1 MEWVGD
7 EYQVKHVVKKPKWTQ
22 GYVLKE
28 KMRLQTSLET

>member
-22 GYVLKE
+22 GYVLTRE
-28 KMRLQTSLET
+28 NEVTN